1 MRTLDSDN
9 RRVESYVQARLQ
21 RLMRLRWRRAS
32 DRPCDLLAARLPDGS
47 AWREREVPMWKRSE
61 VERLTGLTRHMIQD
75 LCNQNVS
82 GDGLGFWEPAVSKP
96 GYSRFDEGD
105 LLAFYLVRQLT
116 KAGFT
121 LREVE
126 PAVFDLLEEGD
137 AFTEALR
144 VKEQRLRERQSKI
157 DASLQA
163 LSYLEDAAVAAPD
176 ERLQVVMAG
185 ALEQSLQWALAA
197 AAQDA
202 RSAGEVLPPR
212 GQAHVARQA
221 RMVIAEIVVAIQGD
235 MPQRL
240 LDVVG
245 DTLGEEAVCSTFVR
259 LSERLAGLL
268 EAGEMPDSRSAATF
282 SWALAS
288 CLAGQVR
295 GDGSGESFKETSGRR
310 VRTVPANACATRC
323 YALRA
328 LARFLSEPENGV
340 PVELVLGNGS
350 FSYLAQATAACVNE
364 LDKVAN
370 EKEG

>member
-1 MRTLDSDN
+1 
-9 RRVESYVQARLQ
+9 
-21 RLMRLRWRRAS
+21 
-32 DRPCDLLAARLPDGS
+32 
-47 AWREREVPMWKRSE
+47 MWKRSE

-96 GYSRFDEGD
+96 GYSRFDESD

-137 AFTEALR
+137 AFAEVLR
-144 VKEQRLRERQSKI
+144 AKEQRLRERQSKI
-157 DASLQA
+157 DASLQV
-163 LSYLEDAAVAAPD
+163 LSYLEDAAAAAPG
-176 ERLQVVMAG
+176 ERLQTVMAE
-185 ALEQSLQWALAA
+185 ALEQSLQRALAA

-202 RSAGEVLPPR
+202 RSAGEALPPR
-212 GQAHVARQA
+212 ERAHVARQA
-221 RMVIAEIVVAIQGD
+221 HMVIAEIVVAVQGD
-235 MPQRL
+235 VPQRL
-240 LDVVG
+240 LGMVG
-245 DTLGEEAVCSTFVR
+245 DMPSEEAVRSTFVH

-268 EAGEMPDSRSAATF
+268 EAGEKPESRSAAAF
-282 SWALAS
+282 SWVLAS

-295 GDGSGESFKETSGRR
+295 RGGLGESFEETSGRW
-310 VRTVPANACATRC
+310 VREAPANARATRC
-323 YALRA
+323 YALRV

-364 LDKVAN
+364 LDNVAN